1 MNEGRHIIAAAIVG
15 VRIGLAG
22 YMTGKLIQYT
32 LKNTTNV
39 VDANAINISS
49 RAFEMSTEILNY
61 LRFPSARR
69 SMNKQKPES
78 TNELKPLARA
88 NDKIGAYGHEWVP
101 LQPRHLHN

>member
-1 MNEGRHIIAAAIVG
+1 MNESRHIIAAAIIG
-15 VRIGLAG
+15 VRICFTRGVLR
-22 YMTGKLIQYT
+22 KLIQYT
-32 LKNTTNV
+32 FKNTTNSV
-39 VDANAINISS
+39 RANAIDISS

-78 TNELKPLARA
+78 TNEFKPLARA